1 MFALADCNN
10 FFVSCERAFQPELEG
25 KPLVVLSNN
34 DGCVVARSNESK
46 AMGIAMGTPFFKV
59 RHLVDAGKL
68 CVRSSNYAL
77 YGDLSS
83 RVMTIL
89 ASEVPKIEV
98 YSIDEAYLIVDG
110 ISMELLPPLCSRLI
124 YRVRKCTGIP
134 ISIGIAETR
143 TLAKVANHFAKKYPG
158 YRGVC
163 AIRTREQRLKA
174 LELTPVEDVWGIG
187 RRVAPRLVRM
197 GIRTA
202 LDFIS
207 RPESFVSAQMG
218 VNGVRTWKELQGISC
233 IGEEKNEPRQS
244 ICTSRSFADTI
255 SDFKELSARVSDFA
269 AMCAAKL
276 RKDGTAAECVC
287 TFLLTNRFREDQP
300 QDYPDAVIRLDV
312 PGNSTPEIV
321 GAALDALRL
330 IWKPG
335 FEYKKAGVTVF
346 GIVRES
352 EIQGTLFGFDD
363 GLRLR
368 RDKISEVMDKVNVS
382 GRNVLRMA
390 TQRPGHYADGIRKE
404 HCSRPFSTSW
414 NDILEV
420 H

>member
-10 FFVSCERAFQPELEG
+10 FFVSCERAFQPDLEG

-68 CVRSSNYAL
+68 WVRSSNYAL

-110 ISMELLPPLCSRLI
+110 ISMELLPSLCSRLI

-163 AIRTREQRLKA
+163 AIRTVEQRLKA
-174 LELTPVEDVWGIG
+174 LELTPVDDVWGIG

-202 LDFIS
+202 LDFVS

-300 QDYPDAVIRLDV
+300 QDYPDAVMRLDV

>member
-10 FFVSCERAFQPELEG
+10 FFVSCERAFQPDLEG

-46 AMGIAMGTPFFKV
+46 VMGIKMGTPFFKIK
-59 RHLVDAGKL
+59 HLADSGQL
-68 CVRSSNYAL
+68 QVRSSNYVL

-98 YSIDEAYLIVDG
+98 YSIDEAYLMVDG
-110 ISMELLPPLCSRLI
+110 IELERLMSICSGLI
-124 YRVRKCTGIP
+124 YRIRKSVGIP
-134 ISIGIAETR
+134 VSIGIAETR

-158 YRGVC
+158 YKGVC
-163 AIRTREQRLKA
+163 RISTEEQRLKA
-174 LELTPVEDVWGIG
+174 LSLTPVDDVWGIG
-187 RRVAPRLVRM
+187 RRVAPKLVRM
-197 GIRTA
+197 GVRTA
-202 LDFIS
+202 LDFS
-207 RPESFVSAQMG
+207 SLPENFVDRQLG
-218 VNGVRTWKELQGISC
+218 LNGLRTWKELRGINC

-269 AMCAAKL
+269 AMCASKL
-276 RKDGTAAECVC
+276 RKDGTVASSVC
-287 TFLLTNRFREDQP
+287 TFLYTNRFREDQP

-312 PGNSTPEIV
+312 PGSSTPEIV
-321 GAALDALRL
+321 GAALKALRL

-335 FEYKKAGVTVF
+335 FEYKKAGVVVF
-346 GIVRES
+346 DIVPET
-352 EIQGTLFGFDD
+352 EIQGSLFGYDD
-363 GLRLR
+363 NMRERQDRL
-368 RDKISEVMDKVNVS
+368 SEVMDKVNVS

-390 TQRPGHYADGIRKE
+390 TQRPGHYSDGIRRE

-414 NDILEV
+414 NDIIEV
-420 H
+420 K